1 MKGLASI
8 AGPKIRVNSV
18 SPGLLLT
25 VCLLGHHGLVY
36 LIIWFSLRGCRADI
50 DMFAQDWGKQ
60 FSQERLDAA
69 LAKTKLKKFA
79 TVEVSLF
86 LMIPD

>member
-1 MKGLASI
+1 MSSWPSWAGLSYY
-8 AGPKIRVNSV
+8 
-18 SPGLLLT
+18 
-25 VCLLGHHGLVY
+25 LVP
-36 LIIWFSLRGCRADI
+36 LRGCRADI